1 MNKKKK
7 MKYPALFLGFI
18 VALFI
23 TSCVD
28 TSVQN
33 IEPQDYRSQVRFV
46 NDVPIEAATVN
57 LDGSQVSNLQ
67 SGETSAYRETASGS
81 HDVVASYAN
90 GPNAEGRLVFE
101 TDYKITITVVEDTT
115 ITPTD
120 TTITRSFEK
129 TIDGYIWQ

>member
-7 MKYPALFLGFI
+7 MKYPALFLGI
-18 VALFI
+18 IAALLI

-33 IEPQDYRSQVRFV
+33 IEPQDYRSQVRFT
-46 NDVPIEAATVN
+46 NDVPNETATVT
-57 LDGSQVSNLQ
+57 LDGSQVGSLQ
-67 SGETSAYRETASGS
+67 SGETSAYRETTSGS
-81 HDVVASYAN
+81 HNVVVSYAI

-101 TDYKITITVVEDTT
+101 TDLKITITVVEDTLGN
-115 ITPTD
+115 
-120 TTITRSFEK
+120 RSLVK

>member
-7 MKYPALFLGFI
+7 MKYPTLFLGI
-18 VALFI
+18 IAALFI

-46 NDVPIEAATVN
+46 NDVPNEAASVS
-57 LDGSQVSNLQ
+57 LDGSQVSSLQ
-67 SGETSAYRETASGS
+67 SGETSAYRETTSGS
-81 HDVVASYAN
+81 HDVVASYTT

-101 TDYKITITVVEDTT
+101 TDYKITITVVEDTLG
-115 ITPTD
+115 I
-120 TTITRSFEK
+120 RSFVK

>member
-1 MNKKKK
+1 MNKMKK

-33 IEPQDYRSQVRFV
+33 IDVQDYRSQVRFV
-46 NDVPIEAATVN
+46 NDVPNEAASVS
-57 LDGSQVSNLQ
+57 LDGSQVSSLQ
-67 SGETSAYRETASGS
+67 TGETSAYRETTSGS

-90 GPNAEGRLVFE
+90 GPSAEGRLVFE
-101 TDYKITITVVEDTT
+101 TDSKITITVVEDTLGN
-115 ITPTD
+115 
-120 TTITRSFEK
+120 RSFVK
-129 TIDGYIWQ
+129 TVDGYIWQ

>member
-1 MNKKKK
+1 MNKKRKI
-7 MKYPALFLGFI
+7 KYPTLFLGI
-18 VALFI
+18 ILTLFL

-46 NDVPIEAATVN
+46 NDVPNEAAAVT
-57 LDGSQVSNLQ
+57 LDGSQVGTLQ
-67 SGETSAYRETASGS
+67 TGETSSYRETTSGS
-81 HDVVASYAN
+81 HDVLASYTT

-101 TDYKITITVVEDTT
+101 TDYKITVTVIEDTSGN
-115 ITPTD
+115 
-120 TTITRSFEK
+120 RFLVK